1 MGLAA
6 VSSRT
11 AEFGRAAHVMCRCR
25 RRNPEMDGVGAT
37 CFISLTTIAI
47 LIFNRARLCV
57 VRAHRRTDMTE
68 SVFLQFFWRTTMQI
82 NNPIQFASEAA
93 HG

>member
-1 MGLAA
+1 MGSAA

-37 CFISLTTIAI
+37 CFIFLTTLAI

-68 SVFLQFFWRTTMQI
+68 SVFLKFSWRTSMQM
-82 NNPIQFASEAA
+82 NNSTQFVTEAA